1 MEALRISEYVGENGI
16 NIGINKL
23 KGFKNKR
30 VEIIILPMDE
40 EKVIEKTEKL
50 DIGKEFFISEK
61 VKSITGILKVDK
73 TDKELKEEIIN
84 ERISKYED
92 IL

>member
-40 EKVIEKTEKL
+40 EKAIEKTEKL

-73 TDKELKEEIIN
+73 TDKE
-84 ERISKYED
+84 
-92 IL
+92 